1 MDKKILIQYADM
13 QQEVKDISRRIAEIE
28 RRLGSMK
35 GEIVS
40 DTVKGTR
47 KDGTIGPIRIT
58 GFPEANY
65 QQQKSSL
72 EKLRRKLK
80 QTEEELLEA
89 MTQTEELIEGI
100 ESSELRIM
108 FRLYYMDGLTWVQTA
123 HAMNSMFRKKHYTED
138 GCRMKNARFFKEL

>member
-89 MTQTEELIEGI
+89 MTQTEEFIDGI

>member
-89 MTQTEELIEGI
+89 MTQTEEFIDGI

-108 FRLYYMDGLTWVQTA
+108 LRLYYMDGLTWVQTA

>member
-1 MDKKILIQYADM
+1 MDKKILIQSADM